1 MPVEIREIRRQA
13 CTLSVREV
21 LGAIGGLGH
30 AVIVARVLFSGMR
43 AIFSHRI
50 EVRFRDCD
58 PMGHVNNAV
67 YLTYLEQARL
77 AQWRAL
83 WGFGRVPDLPVGHA
97 AEAAD
102 ASGHAPQIE
111 AVDTPG
117 VILARVEVDYKIAAR
132 YGDVLEVRIG
142 LAAVG
147 RTSFTYEYEVVDSHT
162 RIVATARSVQVMY
175 DYAASRPV
183 PIPEGIRRLFDAL

>member
-1 MPVEIREIRRQA
+1 M
-13 CTLSVREV
+13 
-21 LGAIGGLGH
+21 LGAVGSRGH

-77 AQWRAL
+77 AQWRDL
-83 WGFGRVPDLPVGHA
+83 WGFGRAPEAPPVVAPA
-97 AEAAD
+97 AASSPAATPAD
-102 ASGHAPQIE
+102 APT
-111 AVDTPG
+111 VPG
-117 VILARVEVDYKIAAR
+117 VILARTEVDYRIPAR

-147 RTSFTYEYEVVDSHT
+147 RTSFTYDYEIVDAQA
-162 RIVATARSVQVMY
+162 RLVASARSVQVMY
-175 DYAASRPV
+175 DYTAGRPV
-183 PIPEGIRRLFDAL
+183 PIPDSIRRLFDAL